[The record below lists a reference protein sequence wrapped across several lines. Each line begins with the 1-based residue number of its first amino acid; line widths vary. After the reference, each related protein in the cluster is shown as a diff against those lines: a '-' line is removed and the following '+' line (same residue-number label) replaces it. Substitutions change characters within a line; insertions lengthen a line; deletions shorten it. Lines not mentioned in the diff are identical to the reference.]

1 MRAPTQLPRYLTLAY
16 GLLIAY
22 ACLHPFTDWRP
33 TGLPWFD
40 YLDAPW
46 PKYYRV
52 NDIVLNVIGYVPLG
66 FVLATAWPVR
76 WPRPRVVALT
86 VLCAALLSLSLET
99 LQTVLPSRV
108 ASNVDLGANAAGAL
122 LGALGGVV
130 LGRRLFDTRGWL
142 HQWHEKR
149 LLEGHWGDVGVIL
162 LALWLLAQLS
172 PDSLLFAAGDLRKLF
187 DLPTPLPFQPARF
200 MRLEAALV
208 AINVVAVGLMARSTL
223 QRFSYT
229 VFVLLVLGLA
239 ARTLAATS
247 FYLPPRPLMWL
258 TPGAISGLAIG
269 LPSLVLALMLPR
281 PWRHM
286 LAAVALLAGTA
297 LVNLAP
303 ENPYLVFN
311 QTFIDHGHFLNF
323 DGLTQLV
330 ASLWPFL
337 ALGYLSALNVLRG
350 ENR

>member
-16 GLLIAY
+16 ALLIAY
-22 ACLHPFTDWRP
+22 ACLHPFSGWQL

-40 YLDAPW
+40 YLAAPW

-52 NDIVLNVIGYVPLG
+52 NDIVLNVLGYIPLG
-66 FVLATAWPVR
+66 FVLAAAWPVHWR
-76 WPRPRVVALT
+76 RVQVVALT
-86 VLCAALLSLSLET
+86 VFFAGLLSLSLET
-99 LQTVLPSRV
+99 LQTLLPSRV
-108 ASNVDLGANAAGAL
+108 ASNVDLGANVVGAL
-122 LGALGGVV
+122 LGALAGMV

-142 HQWHEKR
+142 HQWHAQR
-149 LLEGHWGDVGVIL
+149 LLDGHLGDVGVIL

-187 DLPTPLPFQPARF
+187 DLPSPLPFQPARF

-208 AINVVAVGLMARSTL
+208 AINVVAVGLVARSAL
-223 QRFSYT
+223 QRFSLT
-229 VFVLLVLGLA
+229 VFVLLILGLA

-247 FYLPPRPLMWL
+247 FYMPPRPLLWL

-269 LPSLVLALMLPR
+269 VPSLVLALMLPR
-281 PWRHM
+281 LLRHT
-286 LAAVALLAGTA
+286 LAAMALLAGTA
-297 LVNLAP
+297 LVNLTP

-311 QTFIDHGHFLNF
+311 QTFVNHGHFLNF
-323 DGLTQLV
+323 EGVTQLV

-337 ALGYLSALNVLRG
+337 ALGYLSALNVLRSQD
-350 ENR
+350 R